1 MKKTAAAPTENV
13 SATSAIDAGAST
25 PETTTP
31 AAPTEPVI
39 TLAEICKELSTKP
52 QAARVK
58 LRRQLGEGRTKE
70 VGFRWVFPLA
80 DKDKVIEMLKK
91 AETAP
96 TADEAPTADSAPAT
110 DDSAPAADGAEPV
123 TEPLPAE

>member
-1 MKKTAAAPTENV
+1 MKETAAASV
-13 SATSAIDAGAST
+13 AATSAIAAAAAAAAEPVTENTVST
-25 PETTTP
+25 
-31 AAPTEPVI
+31 ALADPVI
-39 TLAEICKELSTKP
+39 TLAEICKEIGIKP
-52 QAARVK
+52 QSARVK

-96 TADEAPTADSAPAT
+96 TADSAPAT